1 MPKVDLTVT
10 ISVII
15 AICAIISPIIT
26 TILNNRHLYKIRK
39 LDEAAQSSK
48 KKLTFI
54 NVVSMKIIYD
64 ILVNVLHMLLLKLL
78 IIMVLH
84 MLLHSYIFQ
93 KIYKAK

>member
-1 MPKVDLTVT
+1 M
-10 ISVII
+10 
-15 AICAIISPIIT
+15 
-26 TILNNRHLYKIRK
+26 K
-39 LDEAAQSSK
+39 LHNFE